1 MLAEVDVP
9 ASQGTPGSARAA
21 DGRWRIA
28 RIVPLDP
35 FHLVR
40 IVLMVGYGLSYVWWT
55 RNRGLVTDRISVAT
69 ALGLFLL
76 CANLGRPWRRWA
88 QLVVDAACY
97 CAMWFAYEMTRG
109 VADRL
114 GMPLQLESVRAIDKA
129 MFLGTEPTVW
139 LQQRFHD
146 RGVVHWYDRV
156 ASMTYYTHFWLP
168 VVALAILWATS
179 QVQWKRFMKRF
190 ATLLAIACT
199 SFVLLPTVPPWMAAS
214 RKYPYQVLPPLERH
228 TGKGF
233 QDLGFYGFVHDWNNS
248 LDWANGVAAMPS
260 LHAGFA
266 LFVPAFFLPMVTRRW
281 VKALL
286 MVFPVAMLSSLVYF
300 AEHWV
305 IDGLVG
311 WAIVGASFLF
321 WNRMERRQRSARADL
336 ALAALGDRG
345 VAARTDADHDRDHDR
360 DHDGAPVGA

>member
-1 MLAEVDVP
+1 MLAGAELDTVDDP
-9 ASQGTPGSARAA
+9 QRSSMRTS
-21 DGRWRIA
+21 DGRWALHRL
-28 RIVPLDP
+28 VPMDP

-40 IVLMVGYGLSYVWWT
+40 IVLMIGYGVAYVWWT
-55 RNRGLVTDRISVAT
+55 RNHGLVTDRISVAT

-88 QLVVDAACY
+88 QLVGDAVCY
-97 CAMWFAYEMTRG
+97 SLMWFAYEMTRG
-109 VADRL
+109 AADRL
-114 GMPLQLESVRAIDKA
+114 GMPLQLESVRTIDRVL
-129 MFLGTEPTVW
+129 FLGTEPTVW
-139 LQQRFHD
+139 LQQRFYD
-146 RGVVHWYDRV
+146 RGVVHWYDWV

-168 VVALAILWATS
+168 VVALAVLWATS
-179 QVQWKRFMKRF
+179 RVQWIRFMKRF
-190 ATLLAIACT
+190 ATLLAVACT
-199 SFVLLPTVPPWMAAS
+199 SFVVLPTIPPWMAAS
-214 RKYPYQVLPPLERH
+214 RKYPYQVLPPLDRH

-281 VKALL
+281 VRALL
-286 MVFPVAMLSSLVYF
+286 LSFPVVMLASLVYF

-311 WAIVGASFLF
+311 WAIVGASFLL
-321 WNRMERRQRSARADL
+321 WNRIERRRRATKADRALCALDGRGVSSPEQARA
-336 ALAALGDRG
+336 GDAE
-345 VAARTDADHDRDHDR
+345 VAVS
-360 DHDGAPVGA
+360 G

>member
-1 MLAEVDVP
+1 MLAGAQVP
-9 ASQGTPGSARAA
+9 HSPETPPSARTA
-21 DGRWRIA
+21 DGRWVLR
-28 RIVPLDP
+28 RFVPMDP

-40 IVLMVGYGLSYVWWT
+40 LALMAGYGLLYVWWT
-55 RNRGLVTDRISVAT
+55 RNQGLVTDRISVAT

-114 GMPLQLESVRAIDKA
+114 GMPLQLDSVRSIDRI

-139 LQQRFHD
+139 LQERFYD
-146 RGVVHWYDRV
+146 RGVVRWYDQI

-168 VVALAILWATS
+168 VVALGLLWATNR
-179 QVQWKRFMKRF
+179 VQWVRFMKRF
-190 ATLLAIACT
+190 ATLLAVACT
-199 SFVLLPTVPPWMAAS
+199 SFVLLPTIPPWMAAS
-214 RKYPYQVLPPLERH
+214 SKYPYQALPPLDRH
-228 TGKGF
+228 TAKGF
-233 QDLGFYGFVHDWNNS
+233 QDLGFYGFVHDWNNA

-281 VKALL
+281 AKALML
-286 MVFPVAMLSSLVYF
+286 LFPAVMLTSLVYF

-311 WAIVGASFLF
+311 WAIVGGSFLF
-321 WNRMERRQRSARADL
+321 WNRMERRQRATRADR

-345 VAARTDADHDRDHDR
+345 GAAV
-360 DHDGAPVGA
+360 GPAPEGPVEVGA